1 METFLE
7 SKIKIINEIT
17 TDEPEV
23 RSSYLKRYSAK
34 VEEFG
39 IGMAK
44 AILAWRDLDAGS
56 GKEEPRAWVSALVYG
71 SITLH
76 IQSMRLFLS
85 GHPIAAGNLSRQVIE
100 GIALALLCSS
110 KQLTVLQRF
119 IEDKYSPNDA
129 VRDLL
134 RHYEKLGL
142 RENVVNVLKAAQNF
156 YHKYSHP
163 TKMTIA
169 EITSFSENKLYVGA
183 SFDEGKVSEY
193 DKEVSGRLSLA
204 GVFENFV
211 EAVKFNVSKW

>member
-17 TDEPEV
+17 NDEPEV
-23 RSSYLKRYSAK
+23 RNSYLKRYSAK

-39 IGMAK
+39 IKMAK
-44 AILAWRDLDAGS
+44 AILAWRDLDIGS
-56 GKEEPRAWVSALVYG
+56 ETEEQRAWVSALVYG
-71 SITLH
+71 AITLH

-85 GHPIAAGNLSRQVIE
+85 GHTIAAGNLSRQVVE
-100 GIALALLCSS
+100 GISLALLCSS
-110 KQLTVLQRF
+110 KQLHVFQRF
-119 IEDKYSPNDA
+119 IEDEYSPNNS
-129 VRDLL
+129 VRELL

-142 RENVVNVLKAAQNF
+142 RENGVNVLKVAQTF

-169 EITSFSENKLYVGA
+169 QTVSFSENGLYVGA
-183 SFDEGKVSEY
+183 SFDEGKLSEY
-193 DKEVSGRLSLA
+193 DKEVSTRLSLA

-211 EAVKFNVSKW
+211 EAVKFNVAKW